1 MKVKWKKLS
10 DEAIKPKKMTKGSSG
25 FDLYVDLSSD
35 DTKYFR
41 LYPHESKLFNVGFAI
56 QIPQGY
62 EGQVRTRSGLA
73 SNQGLIV
80 LNSPGTIDSDY
91 TGPLK
96 VLLYN
101 SGMNP
106 QTIQHGDRIAQIV
119 FQQVLDVDFVEV
131 DSFEETERSDGGFG
145 STGV

>member
-10 DEAIKPKKMTKGSSG
+10 DGGIKPKKMTRGSSG
-25 FDLYVDLSSD
+25 FDLFVDL
-35 DTKYFR
+35 R
-41 LYPHESKLFNVGFAI
+41 LCGGDYCKIYPHESRLFDTGFAI
-56 QIPQGY
+56 QIPEGY
-62 EGQVRTRSGLA
+62 EGQIRTRSGLA
-73 SNQGLIV
+73 LNQGLIV

-106 QTIQHGDRIAQIV
+106 QIITHGDRIAQIV
-119 FQQVLDVDFVEV
+119 FQRVLDVEFVEV
-131 DSFEETERSDGGFG
+131 DSFEETERSGGGFG